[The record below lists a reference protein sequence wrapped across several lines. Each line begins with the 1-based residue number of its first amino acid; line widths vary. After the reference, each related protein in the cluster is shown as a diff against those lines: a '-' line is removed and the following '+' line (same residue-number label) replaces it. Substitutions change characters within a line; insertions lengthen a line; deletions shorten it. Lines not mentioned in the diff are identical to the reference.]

1 MTLQE
6 PPTPPPGTDTG
17 SVEVLSG
24 DRLHA
29 VLATLPD
36 YVAAQ
41 VTSVVLVHLP
51 HGTLEDNAP
60 SAWWSTSVYENSQVV
75 TYIGHE
81 DPATMTS
88 VLDGSVT
95 TSIAC

>member
-1 MTLQE
+1 MTVQE
-6 PPTPPPGTDTG
+6 PPTPAATDAG

-24 DRLHA
+24 DRLRA
-29 VLATLPD
+29 VLDTLPD

-51 HGTLEDNAP
+51 PGTLENDAP
-60 SAWWSTSVYENSQVV
+60 SAWWSTSVCENSHVV

-81 DPATMTS
+81 DPVAMTS